1 MIVTQQDVE
10 KIKNFANGN
19 DNVID
24 LLVSKFAPSVIGYEH
39 VKKGLLLCAANSG
52 KDSISRRLRINAL
65 LAGETGLDKS
75 ALWSA
80 AAESVPTSKYCST

>member
-1 MIVTQQDVE
+1 VE
-10 KIKNFANGN
+10 DIKSFAKGNG
-19 DNVID
+19 NVID

-65 LAGETGLDKS
+65 LIGETGLDKS
-75 ALWSA
+75 ALLRA
-80 AAESVPTSKYCST
+80 AAELVSFRYFSIAS